1 MTPLVQQVMQKFGRA
16 LGGDVNDDEQQA
28 AFLSPRGSRNEM
40 RELRAKQKKARARR
54 QKEDAKAKEAARYPW
69 SSAMS
74 QG

>member
-16 LGGDVNDDEQQA
+16 LGDDDNDEQQA

-74 QG
+74 RG